1 MENNAICLQMEA
13 QQKLGD
19 ALNNQQFIKRNGEKK
34 VHILFLL
41 NEKVFLNV

>member
-19 ALNNQQFIKRNGEKK
+19 ALNNQQYYKE
-34 VHILFLL
+34 
-41 NEKVFLNV
+41 EW